1 MSAPFAISADVI
13 ADHNARLE
21 AATSEDYDALKRAL
35 ARRGID
41 AEALVQKVMAFGVA
55 IPTWGVG
62 TGGTRFAR
70 FPGPGEP
77 RNVFEKIDDCGV
89 IQQLARA
96 TPTISP
102 HFPWDKVD
110 DYALLREKAA
120 AHGLAFD
127 AVNSNTFQDQPG
139 QALSY
144 KFGSLSHT
152 DKAVRD
158 RAVAHN
164 IECIEIGRSLGSQA
178 LTVWIADGSNFAGQS
193 NLTNALDRYL
203 DAMAEIVAALP
214 ADWRVFLEHKL
225 YEPAF
230 YSTVISDWGT
240 SFAAAQELGP
250 KAHCLVDL
258 GHHAPNVNIEQ
269 IVARLIRFG
278 KLAGFHF
285 NDSKYGDDDLDSGSV
300 EPFRLFL
307 VFNELVDA
315 ERRKAKVFAP
325 AYMIDQSHNVTDPI
339 ESLMQSAIELQ
350 RAYAQALVVDRA
362 ALEAAQ
368 EANDALAAHLEL
380 KRAFTTDVSPL
391 LAVARRRAGGAIAP
405 IAAYRA
411 SGYRA
416 QKARERPAVAGT
428 SAGIV

>member
-1 MSAPFAISADVI
+1 MSTPFSISPDFI
-13 ADHNARLE
+13 ADHNAQLE
-21 AATSEDYDALKRAL
+21 EATTEDYDALTRAL
-35 ARRGID
+35 ARHRID

-77 RNVFEKIDDCGV
+77 RNVFEKIDDCAV
-89 IQQLARA
+89 IQRLARA

-102 HFPWDKVD
+102 HIPWDKVD
-110 DYALLREKAA
+110 DYAALREQAA
-120 AHGLAFD
+120 THGLAFD
-127 AVNSNTFQDQPG
+127 AVNSNTFQDQPA
-139 QALSY
+139 QELSY

-152 DKAVRD
+152 DARVRAQ
-158 RAVAHN
+158 AVAHN
-164 IECIEIGRSLGSQA
+164 IECIEIGRKLGSKA

-193 NLTNALDRYL
+193 NLSKALDRYV
-203 DAMAEIVAALP
+203 DAMREVVAALP

-240 SFAAAQELGP
+240 SFAVAQELGP

-269 IVARLIRFG
+269 IVARLVRFG

-285 NDSKYGDDDLDSGSV
+285 NDSKYGDDDLDAGSV

-307 VFNELVDA
+307 VFNELIDA
-315 ERRKAKVFAP
+315 ERRKAEGFAP

-350 RAYAQALVVDRA
+350 RAYAQALIVDRV
-362 ALEAAQ
+362 ALETAQ
-368 EANDALAAHLEL
+368 EANDALGAHLEL
-380 KRAFTTDVSPL
+380 KRAFTTDVSSL
-391 LAVARRRAGGAIAP
+391 LAIARLRAGGAIAP

-416 QKARERPAVAGT
+416 QKTKERPAIAGT

>member
-120 AHGLAFD
+120 VHGLAFD

-158 RAVAHN
+158 QAVAHN

-315 ERRKAKVFAP
+315 ERRKAKGFAP

>member
-1 MSAPFAISADVI
+1 MTALFSISANFI

-21 AATSEDYDALKRAL
+21 GAITEDYDGLRRAL

-77 RNVFEKIDDCGV
+77 RNIFEKIDDCAV
-89 IQQLARA
+89 IQRLARA

-102 HFPWDKVD
+102 HIPWDKVD
-110 DYALLREKAA
+110 DYGALREKAA
-120 AHGLAFD
+120 MHGLIFD

-139 QALSY
+139 QELSY

-152 DKAVRD
+152 DARVR
-158 RAVAHN
+158 AQAIAHN
-164 IECIEIGRSLGSQA
+164 VECIDIGRKLGSKA

-193 NLTNALDRYL
+193 NLIKALDRYI
-203 DAMAEIVAALP
+203 DAMREIVAALP
-214 ADWRVFLEHKL
+214 ADWRVFIEHKL

-230 YSTVISDWGT
+230 YSTAIPDWGT
-240 SFAAAQELGP
+240 SFAVAQELGR
-250 KAHCLVDL
+250 KACCLVDL

-269 IVARLIRFG
+269 IVARLVRFK

-307 VFNELVDA
+307 IFNELIDA
-315 ERRKAKVFAP
+315 ERRKAEGFAP

-339 ESLMQSAIELQ
+339 ESLIQSAIELQ
-350 RAYAQALVVDRA
+350 RAYVQALIVDRA

-368 EANDALAAHLEL
+368 EANDALGAHLEL

-391 LAVARRRAGGAIAP
+391 LAVARLRAGGAIAP

-416 QKARERPAVAGT
+416 QKAKERPAVSGT

>member
-1 MSAPFAISADVI
+1 MSTPFSISADFI
-13 ADHNARLE
+13 AEHNARLQD
-21 AATSEDYDALKRAL
+21 ATTEDYDAVKRAL

-41 AEALVQKVMAFGVA
+41 AEALVQKVTAFGVA

-77 RNVFEKIDDCGV
+77 RNVVEKIDDCAV

-110 DYALLREKAA
+110 DYAALREQAA
-120 AHGLAFD
+120 GHGLAFD

-139 QALSY
+139 QELSY

-152 DKAVRD
+152 DARVRAQ
-158 RAVAHN
+158 AVAHN
-164 IECIEIGRSLGSQA
+164 VECIEIGRKLGSKA

-193 NLTNALDRYL
+193 NLTKALDRYI
-203 DAMAEIVAALP
+203 DAMREVVAALP

-240 SFAAAQELGP
+240 SFAVAQELGP

-269 IVARLIRFG
+269 VVARLVRFG

-307 VFNELVDA
+307 VFNELIDA
-315 ERRKAKVFAP
+315 ERRNAEGFAP

-339 ESLMQSAIELQ
+339 ESLMQSAMELQ
-350 RAYAQALVVDRA
+350 RAYVQALIVDRA

-368 EANDALAAHLEL
+368 DANDALGAHLEL

-391 LAVARRRAGGAIAP
+391 LAVARMRAGGAIAP
-405 IAAYRA
+405 MAAYRA

-416 QKARERPAVAGT
+416 QKARERPVVGGT

>member
-1 MSAPFAISADVI
+1 MSAPFSISADFV
-13 ADHNARLE
+13 AERNAELE
-21 AATSEDYDALKRAL
+21 SAVMEDYHALERTL
-35 ARRGID
+35 ARRGLE
-41 AEALVQKVMAFGVA
+41 AEAIVEKVMAFGVA

-77 RNVFEKIDDCGV
+77 RNVFEKIDDCAV

-102 HFPWDKVD
+102 HIPWDRVD
-110 DYALLREKAA
+110 DYGALRERAST
-120 AHGLAFD
+120 HGLAFD

-139 QALSY
+139 QQLSY
-144 KFGSLSHT
+144 KFGSLAHT
-152 DKAVRD
+152 DRAVREQ
-158 RAVAHN
+158 AVAHN
-164 IECIEIGRSLGSQA
+164 IDCIEIGRKLGSRA

-193 NLTNALDRYL
+193 NLTGALDRYL
-203 DAMAEIVAALP
+203 DAMGEIVAALP
-214 ADWRVFLEHKL
+214 EDWRVFIEHKL

-240 SFAAAQELGP
+240 SFAVAQELGP

-269 IVARLIRFG
+269 IVARLIRFQ

-315 ERRKAKVFAP
+315 ERRKAAGFAP

-339 ESLMQSAIELQ
+339 ESLMQSAMELQ
-350 RAYAQALVVDRA
+350 RACAQALLVDRA

-368 EANDALAAHLEL
+368 LANDALGAHLEL
-380 KRAFTTDVSPL
+380 KQAFTTDVSPL
-391 LAVARRRAGGAIAP
+391 LAVARLRAGGAIAP
-405 IAAYRA
+405 IQAYRA

-416 QKARERPAVAGT
+416 QKARERPDMVGS

>member
-1 MSAPFAISADVI
+1 MSTPFSISPDFI
-13 ADHNARLE
+13 ADHNAQLE
-21 AATSEDYDALKRAL
+21 EATTEDYDALTRAL
-35 ARRGID
+35 ARHGID

-77 RNVFEKIDDCGV
+77 RNVFEKIDDCAV
-89 IQQLARA
+89 IHRLARA

-102 HFPWDKVD
+102 HIPWDKVD
-110 DYALLREKAA
+110 DYAALREPAA
-120 AHGLAFD
+120 THGLAFD
-127 AVNSNTFQDQPG
+127 TVNSNTFQDQPG
-139 QALSY
+139 QELSY

-152 DKAVRD
+152 DARVRAQ
-158 RAVAHN
+158 AVAHN
-164 IECIEIGRSLGSQA
+164 IECIEIGRKLGSKA

-193 NLTNALDRYL
+193 NLTKALDRYV
-203 DAMAEIVAALP
+203 DAMREIVAALP

-230 YSTVISDWGT
+230 YSTVVSDWGT
-240 SFAAAQELGP
+240 SFAVAQELGP

-269 IVARLIRFG
+269 IVARLVRFG

-285 NDSKYGDDDLDSGSV
+285 NDSKYGDDDLDAGSV

-307 VFNELVDA
+307 VFNELIDA
-315 ERRKAKVFAP
+315 ERRKAEGFAP

-350 RAYAQALVVDRA
+350 RAYAQALIVDRV
-362 ALEAAQ
+362 ALETAQ
-368 EANDALAAHLEL
+368 EANDALGAHLEL
-380 KRAFTTDVSPL
+380 KRAFTTDVSSL
-391 LAVARRRAGGAIAP
+391 LAIARLRAGGAIAP

-416 QKARERPAVAGT
+416 QKTKERPAIAGT

>member
-1 MSAPFAISADVI
+1 MSETFSISADFI
-13 ADHNARLE
+13 ADHNAKLE
-21 AATSEDYDALKRAL
+21 GATTEDYDALKRAL
-35 ARRGID
+35 SRRGID
-41 AEALVQKVMAFGVA
+41 AEALVRKVMEFGVA

-77 RNVFEKIDDCGV
+77 RSIFEKIDDCAV

-102 HFPWDKVD
+102 HIPWDKVD
-110 DYALLREKAA
+110 DYAGLREKAA
-120 AHGLAFD
+120 AHSLAFD

-139 QALSY
+139 QPLSY

-158 RAVAHN
+158 QAVAHN
-164 IECIEIGRSLGSQA
+164 IECIEIGRKLGSRA

-193 NLTNALDRYL
+193 NLTKAFDRYI
-203 DAMAEIVAALP
+203 DAMREIVAALP
-214 ADWRVFLEHKL
+214 ANWRVFLEHKL

-230 YSTVISDWGT
+230 YSTVVSDWGT
-240 SFAAAQELGP
+240 SFVAAQELGP
-250 KAHCLVDL
+250 KAYCLVDL

-269 IVARLIRFG
+269 IVARLVRFK

-307 VFNELVDA
+307 VFNELIEA
-315 ERRKAKVFAP
+315 ERRKAEGFAP

-368 EANDALAAHLEL
+368 EANDALGAHLEL

-391 LAVARRRAGGAIAP
+391 LAVARLRAGGAIAP

-416 QKARERPAVAGT
+416 QKAKERPAVTGT

>member
-1 MSAPFAISADVI
+1 MSRPFSISPDFI

-21 AATSEDYDALKRAL
+21 DATTEDYDALKRAL
-35 ARRGID
+35 ARHGID
-41 AEALVQKVMAFGVA
+41 AEAVVQKVMAFGVA

-77 RNVFEKIDDCGV
+77 RNVFEKLDDCAV
-89 IQQLARA
+89 IQRLARA

-102 HFPWDKVD
+102 HIPWDKVD
-110 DYALLREKAA
+110 DYAALREQAA
-120 AHGLAFD
+120 THGLAFD

-139 QALSY
+139 QELSY

-152 DKAVRD
+152 DARVRAQ
-158 RAVAHN
+158 AVAHN
-164 IECIEIGRSLGSQA
+164 IECIEIGRKLGSKA

-193 NLTNALDRYL
+193 NLSKALDRYI
-203 DAMAEIVAALP
+203 DAMREIVAALP
-214 ADWRVFLEHKL
+214 ADWRVLLEHKL

-240 SFAAAQELGP
+240 SFAVAQELGP
-250 KAHCLVDL
+250 RAHCLVDL

-269 IVARLIRFG
+269 IVARLVRFG

-285 NDSKYGDDDLDSGSV
+285 NDSKYGDDDLDTGSV

-307 VFNELVDA
+307 VFNELIDA
-315 ERRKAKVFAP
+315 ERRKAEGFAP

-350 RAYAQALVVDRA
+350 RAYAQALIVDRV
-362 ALEAAQ
+362 ALETAQ
-368 EANDALAAHLEL
+368 EANDALGAHLEL

-391 LAVARRRAGGAIAP
+391 LAIARFRAGGAVAP

-416 QKARERPAVAGT
+416 QKTNERPAIAGT

>member
-1 MSAPFAISADVI
+1 MSTPFSISPDFI
-13 ADHNARLE
+13 ADHNAQLE
-21 AATSEDYDALKRAL
+21 EATTEDYDALTRAL
-35 ARRGID
+35 ARHGID

-77 RNVFEKIDDCGV
+77 RNVFEKIDDCAV
-89 IQQLARA
+89 IQRLARA

-102 HFPWDKVD
+102 HIPWDKVG
-110 DYALLREKAA
+110 DYAALREQAA
-120 AHGLAFD
+120 THGLAFD
-127 AVNSNTFQDQPG
+127 VVNSNTFQDQPG
-139 QALSY
+139 QELSY

-152 DKAVRD
+152 DARVRAQ
-158 RAVAHN
+158 AVAHN
-164 IECIEIGRSLGSQA
+164 IECIEIGRKLGSKA

-193 NLTNALDRYL
+193 NLSKALDRYVE
-203 DAMAEIVAALP
+203 AMREIVAALP

-240 SFAAAQELGP
+240 SFAVAQELGP

-269 IVARLIRFG
+269 IVARLVRFG

-285 NDSKYGDDDLDSGSV
+285 NDSKYGDDDLDAGSV

-307 VFNELVDA
+307 VFNELIDA
-315 ERRKAKVFAP
+315 ERRKAEGFAP

-339 ESLMQSAIELQ
+339 ESLMHSAIELQ
-350 RAYAQALVVDRA
+350 RAYAQALIVDRV
-362 ALEAAQ
+362 ALETAQ
-368 EANDALAAHLEL
+368 EANDALGAHLEL
-380 KRAFTTDVSPL
+380 KRAFTTDVSSL
-391 LAVARRRAGGAIAP
+391 LAMARLRAGGAIAP

-416 QKARERPAVAGT
+416 QKTKERPAIAGT
-428 SAGIV
+428 PAGIV

>member
-1 MSAPFAISADVI
+1 MSRPFSISPDFI

-21 AATSEDYDALKRAL
+21 DATTEDYDALKRAL
-35 ARRGID
+35 ARHGID
-41 AEALVQKVMAFGVA
+41 AEAVVQKVMAFGVA
-55 IPTWGVG
+55 IPTWGVS

-77 RNVFEKIDDCGV
+77 RNVFEKLDDCAV
-89 IQQLARA
+89 IQRLARA

-102 HFPWDKVD
+102 HIPWDKVD
-110 DYALLREKAA
+110 DYAALREQAA
-120 AHGLAFD
+120 THGLAFD

-139 QALSY
+139 QELSY

-152 DKAVRD
+152 DARVRAQ
-158 RAVAHN
+158 AVAHN
-164 IECIEIGRSLGSQA
+164 IECIEIGRKLGSKA

-193 NLTNALDRYL
+193 NLSKTLDRYI
-203 DAMAEIVAALP
+203 DAMREIVAALP
-214 ADWRVFLEHKL
+214 ADWRVLLEHKL

-240 SFAAAQELGP
+240 SFAVAQELGP
-250 KAHCLVDL
+250 RAHCLVDL

-269 IVARLIRFG
+269 IVARLVRFG

-285 NDSKYGDDDLDSGSV
+285 NDSKYGDDDLDTGSV

-307 VFNELVDA
+307 VFNELIDA
-315 ERRKAKVFAP
+315 GRRKAEGFAP

-350 RAYAQALVVDRA
+350 RAYAQAMIVDRV
-362 ALEAAQ
+362 ALETAQ
-368 EANDALAAHLEL
+368 EANDALGAHLEL

-391 LAVARRRAGGAIAP
+391 LAIARLRAGGAVAP

-416 QKARERPAVAGT
+416 QKTKERPAIAGT

>member
-1 MSAPFAISADVI
+1 MSTPFSISPDFI
-13 ADHNARLE
+13 ADHNAQLE
-21 AATSEDYDALKRAL
+21 EATTEDYDALTRAL
-35 ARRGID
+35 ARHGID

-77 RNVFEKIDDCGV
+77 RNVFEKTDDCAV
-89 IQQLARA
+89 IQRLARA

-102 HFPWDKVD
+102 HIPWDKVD
-110 DYALLREKAA
+110 DYAALREQAA
-120 AHGLAFD
+120 TRGLAFD
-127 AVNSNTFQDQPG
+127 AVNSNTFQDQPA
-139 QALSY
+139 QELSY

-152 DKAVRD
+152 DARVRAQ
-158 RAVAHN
+158 AVAHN
-164 IECIEIGRSLGSQA
+164 IECIEIGRKLGSKA

-193 NLTNALDRYL
+193 NLSKALDRYI
-203 DAMAEIVAALP
+203 DAMREIVAALP

-240 SFAAAQELGP
+240 SFAVAQELGP

-269 IVARLIRFG
+269 IVARLVRFG

-285 NDSKYGDDDLDSGSV
+285 NDSKYGDDDLDAGSV

-307 VFNELVDA
+307 VFNELIDA
-315 ERRKAKVFAP
+315 ERRKAEGFAP

-350 RAYAQALVVDRA
+350 RAYAQALIVDRV
-362 ALEAAQ
+362 ALETAQ
-368 EANDALAAHLEL
+368 EANDALGAHLEL
-380 KRAFTTDVSPL
+380 KRAFTTDVSSL
-391 LAVARRRAGGAIAP
+391 LAIARLRAGGAIAP

-416 QKARERPAVAGT
+416 QKTKERPAIAGT

>member
-1 MSAPFAISADVI
+1 MSTPFSISADFI

-21 AATSEDYDALKRAL
+21 GATMEDYHALERAL

-41 AEALVQKVMAFGVA
+41 AEALIGAVMAFGVA
-55 IPTWGVG
+55 VPTWGVG

-77 RNVFEKIDDCGV
+77 RNVFEKIDDCAV

-110 DYALLREKAA
+110 DYAALREKAT

-127 AVNSNTFQDQPG
+127 AVNSNTFQDQPW
-139 QALSY
+139 QELSY

-158 RAVAHN
+158 QAVAHN
-164 IECIEIGRSLGSQA
+164 IECIEIGRKLGSQA

-193 NLTNALDRYL
+193 NLTRTLDRYL
-203 DAMAEIVAALP
+203 DAMREIVAALP
-214 ADWRVFLEHKL
+214 VDWRVFLEHKL

-250 KAHCLVDL
+250 KAFCLVDL

-269 IVARLIRFG
+269 VVARLVRFK

-300 EPFRLFL
+300 DPFRLFL
-307 VFNELVDA
+307 VFNELIDA
-315 ERRKAKVFAP
+315 QRRKAEGFAP

-362 ALEAAQ
+362 ALEAEQ
-368 EANDALAAHLEL
+368 QANDALGAHLEL

-391 LAVARRRAGGAIAP
+391 LAVARLRAGGAIAP
-405 IAAYRA
+405 ITAYRA

-416 QKARERPAVAGT
+416 QKAKERPAVAGT

>member
-1 MSAPFAISADVI
+1 MSTPFSIGADLI
-13 ADHNARLE
+13 AEQNARLE
-21 AATSEDYDALKRAL
+21 DATAEDFDALKRAL
-35 ARRGID
+35 ARHGID
-41 AEALVQKVMAFGVA
+41 AEAVVQKVMAFGVA

-77 RNVFEKIDDCGV
+77 RNVFEKIDDCAV
-89 IQQLARA
+89 IQRLARA

-102 HFPWDKVD
+102 HIPWDKVD
-110 DYALLREKAA
+110 DFAALREQAA
-120 AHGLAFD
+120 THGLAFD
-127 AVNSNTFQDQPG
+127 AVNSNTFQDRPG
-139 QALSY
+139 QELSY

-152 DKAVRD
+152 DARVRAQ
-158 RAVAHN
+158 AVAHN
-164 IECIEIGRSLGSQA
+164 IECIEIGRKLGSKA

-193 NLTNALDRYL
+193 NLTKALDRYI
-203 DAMAEIVAALP
+203 DAMREIVTMLP
-214 ADWRVFLEHKL
+214 ADWRIFLEHKL

-240 SFAAAQELGP
+240 SFAVAQELGR
-250 KAHCLVDL
+250 KAYCLVDL

-269 IVARLIRFG
+269 IVARLVRFG

-307 VFNELVDA
+307 VFNELIDA
-315 ERRKAKVFAP
+315 ERRKADGFAP

-350 RAYAQALVVDRA
+350 RAYAQALIVDRA
-362 ALEAAQ
+362 ALAEAQ
-368 EANDALAAHLEL
+368 QANDALGAHLEL

-391 LAVARRRAGGAIAP
+391 LAVARLRAGGAIAP
-405 IAAYRA
+405 ISAYRA
-411 SGYRA
+411 SNYRA
-416 QKARERPAVAGT
+416 QKAKERPAIAGT

>member
-1 MSAPFAISADVI
+1 MSTPFSISPDFI
-13 ADHNARLE
+13 ADHNAQLE
-21 AATSEDYDALKRAL
+21 EATTEDYDALTRAL
-35 ARRGID
+35 ARHGID

-77 RNVFEKIDDCGV
+77 RNVFEKIDDCAV
-89 IQQLARA
+89 IQRLARA

-102 HFPWDKVD
+102 HIPWDKVD
-110 DYALLREKAA
+110 DYAALREQAA
-120 AHGLAFD
+120 TRGLAFD

-139 QALSY
+139 QELSY

-152 DKAVRD
+152 NACVRAQ
-158 RAVAHN
+158 AVAHN
-164 IECIEIGRSLGSQA
+164 IECIEIGRKLGSKV

-193 NLTNALDRYL
+193 NLSKALDRYV
-203 DAMAEIVAALP
+203 DAMREIVAALP

-230 YSTVISDWGT
+230 YATVISDWGT
-240 SFAAAQELGP
+240 SFAVAQELGP

-269 IVARLIRFG
+269 IVARLVRFG

-285 NDSKYGDDDLDSGSV
+285 NDSKYGDDDLDAGSV

-307 VFNELVDA
+307 VFNELIDA
-315 ERRKAKVFAP
+315 ERRKAEGFAP

-350 RAYAQALVVDRA
+350 RAYAQALIVDRV
-362 ALEAAQ
+362 ALETAQ
-368 EANDALAAHLEL
+368 EGNDALGAHLEL
-380 KRAFTTDVSPL
+380 KRAFTTDVSSL
-391 LAVARRRAGGAIAP
+391 LAIARLRGGGAIAP

-416 QKARERPAVAGT
+416 QKTKERPAIAGT